1 MAKKNIYLDYAATTP
16 IEPKVL
22 KKMLVFLKNNF
33 GNPSSIHSFG
43 QEAKTA
49 IEEAREKIASS
60 LNCSSSEVFFT
71 GSATEANNIAIL
83 GIVRAAKRQG
93 IKNPHII
100 VSQIEHHAV
109 LEPCRQLEKE
119 GAETTYLPV
128 DKKGLINLSDI
139 KKAIKKN
146 TVLVSIMYANNE
158 IGSIQPI
165 GQISRLIG
173 QAEHSIGHKIYFHTD
188 AVQAFNYLNCDVKKL
203 GVDLLTLSGHK
214 IYGPKGI
221 GALYVR
227 QNTPLEP
234 VIFGGGQE
242 QGLRPGTE
250 NTASII
256 GFAEA
261 VQIAAQEREKEA
273 KKIKPLRDKLI
284 KGLLQKIPGAKLNGP
299 QESRLPNNVNISIP
313 GIEGESMLISLDQE
327 GIAASTGSACS
338 SRSLRPSHVLLAI
351 GLTPKQAHGSLRFS
365 LGKYTT
371 RQDIEKVLAVLPKIV
386 KRLREISPFKQNN

>member
-128 DKKGLINLSDI
+128 DKKGLVNLSDI

-146 TVLVSIMYANNE
+146 TVLISVMYANNE

-165 GQISRLIG
+165 GQISQLIG

-273 KKIKPLRDKLI
+273 KRIKPLRDKLI

-299 QESRLPNNVNISIP
+299 QESRLPNNVNVSIP

-351 GLTPKQAHGSLRFS
+351 GLTPEQAHGSLRFS